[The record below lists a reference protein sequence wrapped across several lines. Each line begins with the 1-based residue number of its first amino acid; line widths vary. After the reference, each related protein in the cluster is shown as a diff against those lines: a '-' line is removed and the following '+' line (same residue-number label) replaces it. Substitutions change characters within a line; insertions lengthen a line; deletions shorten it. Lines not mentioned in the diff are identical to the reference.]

1 MKHILNSFKW
11 EDGEHYEIYVF
22 DDVKKEVVR
31 YVLKIKENENE

>member
-11 EDGEHYEIYVF
+11 EDGEYYEIYVF